1 MGQNKEQV
9 KYVVQAF
16 ELILCPFPTSNP
28 SEPRPAPSS
37 APWSGLKPLLGHGC
51 LASRRAMETSGLR
64 APCTAVSSVLLTN
77 PPHRPLRSGLCQLPP
92 GNINICRSKARTQ
105 GISRWRGSD
114 AHGNGCLSCFL
125 IRGSSVSPEEPSC
138 GHLCHCPLALS
149 NPGRV
154 FHSLSISLHPP
165 WPLPSTPH
173 SQPFSCPEQQATH
186 ILCGAVG
193 SPHPELALARTPA
206 GPGPSGEEGCWGWK
220 GGQGE
225 SSFWPP
231 RAAASGKP
239 LHSIKRAEVKRM
251 TIEACQMH

>member
-154 FHSLSISLHPP
+154 FHSLSISLHPAGP
-165 WPLPSTPH
+165 CLPLPTASLSPAQNSRPPT
-173 SQPFSCPEQQATH
+173 SCAGLWGPL
-186 ILCGAVG
+186 IL
-193 SPHPELALARTPA
+193 SWPWQ
-206 GPGPSGEEGCWGWK
+206 GPLL
-220 GGQGE
+220 GQGLLE
-225 SSFWPP
+225 R
-231 RAAASGKP
+231 RAAGGGREARGRAASGLPVQLP
-239 LHSIKRAEVKRM
+239 LVNPFIPLKGRK
-251 TIEACQMH
+251 